1 MHWHLE
7 LRVFCALRGSSI
19 SFMGCLAGLNTESNI
34 LISPYVTDP
43 AKIYTSAS
51 IASHPVY
58 LDEDGLLLFALLVGG
73 DYDRGISQCGHKIAH
88 GLARC
93 GFGRELRQI
102 LTTSDHADELENTL
116 AAWRTALKRELTT
129 NSSGFLDKRHPK
141 LADNINGD
149 FPNLD
154 IIELYTNPL
163 TSWSSSF
170 AGAPPDPSL
179 WIPREPVVHEV
190 AAFCVAHFGWQEV
203 ILDRLKSNFWPG
215 VALRMIYSVCVSTR
229 EASATTLMLHAEIFD
244 I

>member
-1 MHWHLE
+1 
-7 LRVFCALRGSSI
+7 
-19 SFMGCLAGLNTESNI
+19 
-34 LISPYVTDP
+34 
-43 AKIYTSAS
+43 
-51 IASHPVY
+51 
-58 LDEDGLLLFALLVGG
+58 
-73 DYDRGISQCGHKIAH
+73 CGHKIAH

-93 GFGRELRQI
+93 GFGRELPQI
-102 LTTSDHADELENTL
+102 LTTSDHADELENIL

-129 NSSGFLDKRHPK
+129 NSSGFLNKRHPR

-179 WIPREPVVHEV
+179 WIPRKPVVHEV
-190 AAFCVAHFGWQEV
+190 AAFCVVHFGWQEV

-215 VALRMIYSVCVSTR
+215 VALRMIYSRYLIYDRARKLLATPETNATLLKIVSQQNNKD
-229 EASATTLMLHAEIFD
+229 SYSSVPLDLF
-244 I
+244 